1 MVKHVNPPVTGDR
14 LLRIGRLSQ
23 WNKME
28 TSDVQIQVEI
38 TPIS

>member
-1 MVKHVNPPVTGDR
+1 MVKHVNPLVTGDR
-14 LLRIGRLSQ
+14 WLQTGQLSQ

>member
-1 MVKHVNPPVTGDR
+1 MTGDR
-14 LLRIGRLSQ
+14 LLRTGQLSQ

>member
-1 MVKHVNPPVTGDR
+1 MVKHVNPLVTEDR
-14 LLRIGRLSQ
+14 LLRTGQLSQ

-28 TSDVQIQVEI
+28 ISDVQIQVEI

>member
-1 MVKHVNPPVTGDR
+1 MVKHVNPPVTEGQ
-14 LLRIGRLSQ
+14 LLRTGQLSY

-28 TSDVQIQVEI
+28 TSDAQIQVEI